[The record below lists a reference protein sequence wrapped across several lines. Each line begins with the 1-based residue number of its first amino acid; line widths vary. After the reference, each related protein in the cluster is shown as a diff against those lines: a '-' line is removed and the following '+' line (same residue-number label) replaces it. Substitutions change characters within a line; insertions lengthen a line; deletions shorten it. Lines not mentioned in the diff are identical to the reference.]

1 MERREQFFR
10 YIMFPFYDQSCLG
23 LNSCELEDL
32 CSPEANYPTF
42 TRNLC
47 IEEII
52 AAQIILLSRA
62 ARWRWLLERRTVPS
76 TCCTPVLSPVTAR
89 FLAVS
94 AAYKIVSLALW
105 PQILVTVPAKDFNL
119 ISPPSSLS
127 SCKTNRRGTQ
137 ARQITFLAIKVF
149 TARPLGWR
157 WGSSSY
163 HSIDINI
170 IIITVL
176 LFCRWW

>member
-1 MERREQFFR
+1 MTKAAWDWTHVSLRTSAVRK
-10 YIMFPFYDQSCLG
+10 
-23 LNSCELEDL
+23 
-32 CSPEANYPTF
+32 PT
-42 TRNLC
+42 TQHLQE
-47 IEEII
+47 ISVSEEII
-52 AAQIILLSRA
+52 VAQIILLSRT
-62 ARWRWLLERRTVPS
+62 ARWRWLFERRTVPS

-105 PQILVTVPAKDFNL
+105 PQILVTVPANDFNL

-137 ARQITFLAIKVF
+137 ARQITSLAIKVF
-149 TARPLGWR
+149 TARPLGYGWR